1 MTFVLKYLNICI
13 NKKIMKQMDQ
23 RKTIIWFLGAEPE
36 IQEFLI
42 GYFHDFDNYTVKH
55 EDVSTYTL
63 GGFNKQT
70 AEFLYRLAKEN
81 SASII
86 TIDKNISCGL
96 NSKYS
101 ANGIINE
108 FKKLPRKLR
117 GVTSIKP
124 IKIFAINPPN
134 KRRRTSCQIL
144 RYQICNSLC

>member
-1 MTFVLKYLNICI
+1 
-13 NKKIMKQMDQ
+13 MDQ

-86 TIDKNISCGL
+86 LIEKNISCGL

-124 IKIFAINPPN
+124 IKIFAIKTPE
-134 KRRRTSCQIL
+134 KRRQASGRNIYNQV
-144 RYQICNSLC
+144 CNSLC